1 MFNALEKHLA
11 LAAGCAAWLCLVT
24 FLVVKE
30 FGGHLPAA
38 PVLPAMSSQAAKIR
52 RTRQIDDLFSL
63 SFLAQRKVATNL
75 NNPFFAGQF
84 QTPPVPPAPTT
95 RKITVVY
102 QGYFATT
109 HGEKQAFVKVGDQL
123 IVGPV
128 GTKIAAD
135 LTINLIDLGT
145 LTLKDGAGKP
155 TPLPF
160 NAPQTLEIP
169 L

>member
-1 MFNALEKHLA
+1 MFNALDKHLV
-11 LAAGCAAWLCLVT
+11 LAGGCVVWLGVVLL
-24 FLVVKE
+24 LVVRDL
-30 FGGHLPAA
+30 GGHLPAPPEP
-38 PVLPAMSSQAAKIR
+38 PVLSSPTSKIQR
-52 RTRQIDDLFSL
+52 IRQIDELFSL
-63 SFLAQRKVATNL
+63 SFLAQRQPATNL

-84 QTPPVPPAPTT
+84 QSAPPPPAPTT

-102 QGYFATT
+102 QGFFATT
-109 HGEKQAFVKVGDQL
+109 HGEKNAFVKVGDQL

-135 LTINLIDLGT
+135 LTILAIDLGT

>member
-1 MFNALEKHLA
+1 MINALEKHLL
-11 LAAGCAAWLCLVT
+11 LAAGCVAWLCLVV
-24 FLVVKE
+24 FLVLQE
-30 FGGHLPAA
+30 FGGQVPAP
-38 PVLPAMSSQAAKIR
+38 PVLPAKSSPASKTQ

-75 NNPFFAGQF
+75 NNPFFSGPF
-84 QTPPVPPAPTT
+84 QSPPPPPTT

-102 QGYFATT
+102 QGYFTTT

-145 LTLKDGAGKP
+145 LTLTDGAGKP

>member
-1 MFNALEKHLA
+1 MINALEKHLL
-11 LAAGCAAWLCLVT
+11 LAAVCVAWLCLVV
-24 FLVVKE
+24 FLVVQE
-30 FGGHLPAA
+30 FGGQVPAP
-38 PVLPAMSSQAAKIR
+38 PVLPAKSSPASKTQ

-75 NNPFFAGQF
+75 NNPFFSGPF
-84 QTPPVPPAPTT
+84 QSPPPPPTT

-102 QGYFATT
+102 QGYFTTT

-123 IVGPV
+123 IVGSV

-145 LTLKDGAGKP
+145 LTLTDGAGKP

>member
-1 MFNALEKHLA
+1 MFNALDKHL
-11 LAAGCAAWLCLVT
+11 LFAAGCVTWLGLVV

-38 PVLPAMSSQAAKIR
+38 PALPALSSHTVKIQ
-52 RTRQIDDLFSL
+52 RTHQIDDLFSL
-63 SFLAQRKVATNL
+63 SFLAQRKPATNL

-84 QTPPVPPAPTT
+84 QSSPPAPAPTT

-102 QGYFATT
+102 QGFFATT
-109 HGEKQAFVKVGDQL
+109 HGEKHAFVKVGDQL

-135 LTINLIDLGT
+135 LIINLIDLGT